1 MIQSLSNF
9 SSFEMYLFAI
19 PAIMLGSILFLGGIV
34 LLLEPRN
41 KSDAETLAEIR
52 KALERRGDELANDT
66 RPGTAGMGCCS
77 SAKLARASSLSMIS
91 FTLPNGAE
99 FSFPVECVE

>member
-1 MIQSLSNF
+1 
-9 SSFEMYLFAI
+9 MYLFAI

-34 LLLEPRN
+34 LLLD

-66 RPGTAGMGCCS
+66 RPGDGGHGVLLVSKTRPS
-77 SAKLARASSLSMIS
+77 
-91 FTLPNGAE
+91 
-99 FSFPVECVE
+99 

>member
-66 RPGTAGMGCCS
+66 RPGDGAAWG
-77 SAKLARASSLSMIS
+77 AARQRNSPEL
-91 FTLPNGAE
+91 
-99 FSFPVECVE
+99 VHCR

>member
-34 LLLEPRN
+34 LLLD

-66 RPGTAGMGCCS
+66 RPGDGGHGVLLVSETRPS
-77 SAKLARASSLSMIS
+77 
-91 FTLPNGAE
+91 
-99 FSFPVECVE
+99 

>member
-52 KALERRGDELANDT
+52 KALEHRGDELAKDT
-66 RPGTAGMGCCS
+66 RPGDGGHGVLLVSETRPS
-77 SAKLARASSLSMIS
+77 
-91 FTLPNGAE
+91 
-99 FSFPVECVE
+99 

>member
-1 MIQSLSNF
+1 MIRSLSNF

-34 LLLEPRN
+34 LLLD

-66 RPGTAGMGCCS
+66 RPGDRGHGVLLVSET
-77 SAKLARASSLSMIS
+77 RAS
-91 FTLPNGAE
+91 
-99 FSFPVECVE
+99 

>member
-66 RPGTAGMGCCS
+66 PPRGRRAWG
-77 SAKLARASSLSMIS
+77 AARQRNSPEL
-91 FTLPNGAE
+91 
-99 FSFPVECVE
+99 VHCR

>member
-41 KSDAETLAEIR
+41 ESDAETLAEI
-52 KALERRGDELANDT
+52 KEGV
-66 RPGTAGMGCCS
+66 
-77 SAKLARASSLSMIS
+77 RAS
-91 FTLPNGAE
+91 G
-99 FSFPVECVE
+99 

>member
-41 KSDAETLAEIR
+41 ESDAETLAEIR

-66 RPGTAGMGCCS
+66 RPGDGGHGVLLVSETRPS
-77 SAKLARASSLSMIS
+77 
-91 FTLPNGAE
+91 
-99 FSFPVECVE
+99 

>member
-34 LLLEPRN
+34 LLSNPETRATPKRSL
-41 KSDAETLAEIR
+41 KSG
-52 KALERRGDELANDT
+52 RR
-66 RPGTAGMGCCS
+66 
-77 SAKLARASSLSMIS
+77 
-91 FTLPNGAE
+91 
-99 FSFPVECVE
+99 

>member
-34 LLLEPRN
+34 LLLEPRY

-52 KALERRGDELANDT
+52 KALEHRGDELAKDT
-66 RPGTAGMGCCS
+66 RPWDGGHGVLLVSETRPS
-77 SAKLARASSLSMIS
+77 
-91 FTLPNGAE
+91 
-99 FSFPVECVE
+99 

>member
-41 KSDAETLAEIR
+41 KSDAETLAE
-52 KALERRGDELANDT
+52 ATSGEP
-66 RPGTAGMGCCS
+66 PGKRSTVQGGGS
-77 SAKLARASSLSMIS
+77 GGRSL
-91 FTLPNGAE
+91 F
-99 FSFPVECVE
+99 

>member
-41 KSDAETLAEIR
+41 KSDAERWLISG
-52 KALERRGDELANDT
+52 RR
-66 RPGTAGMGCCS
+66 
-77 SAKLARASSLSMIS
+77 
-91 FTLPNGAE
+91 
-99 FSFPVECVE
+99 

>member
-9 SSFEMYLFAI
+9 SSFEMYLLAI

-34 LLLEPRN
+34 LLLEARN

-52 KALERRGDELANDT
+52 KALERRG
-66 RPGTAGMGCCS
+66 
-77 SAKLARASSLSMIS
+77 
-91 FTLPNGAE
+91 
-99 FSFPVECVE
+99 

>member
-34 LLLEPRN
+34 LLLD

-66 RPGTAGMGCCS
+66 
-77 SAKLARASSLSMIS
+77 
-91 FTLPNGAE
+91 LPRDK
-99 FSFPVECVE
+99 VW